1 MRKKLTWKSDKNA
14 QGHSAFLSTQSGQQ
28 VTVKNTR
35 TDRAVRGAMVVDGSR
50 GSGQELVRHASSPFE
65 LTLVTGVRS
74 ETGITPVQASKLAQ
88 KSIEKYYKNVSDK
101 NGNRIGSSPYQDE
114 LWGQYNL
121 QVFVDKLQPVLD
133 TIRCGGVADDRFYRD
148 DCLDT
153 VINELSKAVNDITQ
167 AEISMHKK
175 WQWRHE
181 YPVGKL
187 AFAVFINEL
196 VFGKD
201 TKFSENINELLDEA
215 DLSVPVEAIRSVAK
229 NWKWL
234 LEPNAMVDTKDSIIQ
249 SIKVA
254 LDLAFAL
261 NDELPDP
268 PETPNISGS
277 GGKNETESSGATCG
291 GGTFGSYQQ
300 HVDYTDFESATF
312 DDYFDVEFDKFVTE
326 NDKQKAEQSGTLS
339 TKPMIGDEPQLIV
352 SDENLKDYVDV
363 QKHTSII
370 KSYTQE
376 AVKLHANTINLLQD
390 VEKMGLANR
399 HRYGMVTSDIWKLKR
414 LGDTKVFGKSMKKSG
429 RLLVMVDLSGSMGYG
444 YDETDN
450 GYLAYQT
457 STAIAEAFPN
467 AEVYG
472 FNSDYQNCYVY
483 PIEHGFML
491 GRKAV
496 GEGFRHGGNTDC
508 SALLFL
514 EQKLQGEYAD
524 SMAVMISDGSPNP
537 PSPFERRHLHSHTKQ
552 VAYRLYEQGLRYV
565 SVLIGRYTDDT
576 YYPSDVSVRLNSV
589 EDIQDVGNAIH
600 RISDTFN

>member
-1 MRKKLTWKSDKNA
+1 MTWKSDKNA
-14 QGHSAFLSTQSGQQ
+14 QGHSAFLSTQTGQL
-28 VTVKNTR
+28 VTVNNTR
-35 TDRAVRGAMVVDGSR
+35 TDRAVRGAMVVDGSK
-50 GSGQELVRHASSPFE
+50 GYGQELVRHASSPFE

-74 ETGITPVQASKLAQ
+74 ESDITPAQASKLAQ
-88 KSIEKYYKNVSDK
+88 RSIEKYFKNVSDK
-101 NGNRIGSSPYQDE
+101 DGNRIGATPYSDE
-114 LWGQYNL
+114 LCGQYNL
-121 QVFVDKLQPVLD
+121 EVFVDKLQPVLD
-133 TIRCGGVADDRFYRD
+133 TIRCGGVANERFYRD
-148 DCLDT
+148 DCYDT
-153 VINELSKAVNDITQ
+153 VINELSKAVDDITQ
-167 AEISMHKK
+167 QEIKMHKK
-175 WQWRHE
+175 WEWRHG

-187 AFAVFINEL
+187 SFAVFINEL

-201 TKFSENINELLDEA
+201 TTFSDSVEENLDGA
-215 DLSVPVEAIRSVAK
+215 DLTVPVEAIRSVAN

-234 LEPNAMVDTKDSIIQ
+234 LEPNAMVDTKDTIVQ
-249 SIKVA
+249 SIKIA
-254 LDLAFAL
+254 LELAFAL
-261 NDELPDP
+261 NDKLPEP
-268 PETPNISGS
+268 PEPTGSDLES
-277 GGKNETESSGATCG
+277 GGTNETETNATADS

-300 HVDYTDFESATF
+300 HIDYTDFESATF
-312 DDYFDVEFDKFVTE
+312 DEYFDTEWDEMVADTKKDKDMLAT
-326 NDKQKAEQSGTLS
+326 GLS
-339 TKPMIGDEPQLIV
+339 TKPMGDEPQLIV
-352 SDENLKDYVDV
+352 SDESLKDLVDV
-363 QKHTSII
+363 QQHTSII

-390 VEKMGLANR
+390 VERMGLSNR
-399 HRYGMVTSDIWKLKR
+399 HRMGMVTSDIWKLKK
-414 LGDTKVFGKSMKKSG
+414 LGDTKVFGKTMKKSG

-467 AEVYG
+467 AEIYG
-472 FNSDYQNCYVY
+472 FNSDYKNCYVY

-496 GEGFRHGGNTDC
+496 AEGFRHGGNTDC

-514 EQKLQGEYAD
+514 EQKLRGEYAD

-552 VAYRLYEQGLRYV
+552 VAHRLYEQGLRYV

>member
-1 MRKKLTWKSDKNA
+1 MVTRDKRYGRHQRHYYTEYKSCF
-14 QGHSAFLSTQSGQQ
+14 GF
-28 VTVKNTR
+28 
-35 TDRAVRGAMVVDGSR
+35 
-50 GSGQELVRHASSPFE
+50 
-65 LTLVTGVRS
+65 GV
-74 ETGITPVQASKLAQ
+74 
-88 KSIEKYYKNVSDK
+88 
-101 NGNRIGSSPYQDE
+101 
-114 LWGQYNL
+114 
-121 QVFVDKLQPVLD
+121 
-133 TIRCGGVADDRFYRD
+133 
-148 DCLDT
+148 
-153 VINELSKAVNDITQ
+153 
-167 AEISMHKK
+167 
-175 WQWRHE
+175 
-181 YPVGKL
+181 
-187 AFAVFINEL
+187 
-196 VFGKD
+196 
-201 TKFSENINELLDEA
+201 
-215 DLSVPVEAIRSVAK
+215 
-229 NWKWL
+229 
-234 LEPNAMVDTKDSIIQ
+234 
-249 SIKVA
+249 
-254 LDLAFAL
+254 AL
-261 NDELPDP
+261 NDELPEP

-277 GGKNETESSGATCG
+277 GGKNETESNSTTSG

-326 NDKQKAEQSGTLS
+326 NDKQKAEHSSSLS
-339 TKPMIGDEPQLIV
+339 TKPMVGDEPQLIV

-390 VEKMGLANR
+390 VERMGLSNR

-491 GRKAV
+491 GKKAV
-496 GEGFRHGGNTDC
+496 AEGFRHGGNTDC

-514 EQKLQGEYAD
+514 EQKLQGN
-524 SMAVMISDGSPNP
+524 MLTVWQ
-537 PSPFERRHLHSHTKQ
+537 L
-552 VAYRLYEQGLRYV
+552 
-565 SVLIGRYTDDT
+565 
-576 YYPSDVSVRLNSV
+576 
-589 EDIQDVGNAIH
+589 
-600 RISDTFN
+600 